1 MKVNVEDLTAIRK
14 KLIIEVEPEEVKKR
28 WETVFKNVNKT
39 VKLKGFRPGKVPRGL
54 VEKYYGP
61 QIDDEVVRHLIQETY
76 PEALKETKL
85 IPVAFPEMD
94 QPAFDRQGPFTFQAI
109 VELKPEVAI
118 ADYRGLPLKREEA
131 AVTEEL
137 VDKRLDM
144 IRESHGE
151 LVTVSEERP
160 LREGDFAVI
169 DYRSWMDGQPVP
181 GGSAEHFDLEVGPGR
196 FNPEFE
202 KELPGMKKE
211 EEKDF
216 EIAFP
221 EEYGNKALAGKTVKY
236 WVFLRDIKE
245 KHLPPLNDEF
255 AQGLQGGTFTSLE
268 DLRNR
273 VREDLERME
282 QQRAEQKM
290 NEDLL
295 DQLTAKTDFEVPEGL
310 IKAEMDEMISR
321 VEQDMSRRG
330 VSWPASEADRDRLRE
345 NIRPTAEK
353 RVRRDLILEKI
364 AELENLAITPEEV
377 EEEVNRIAAGVNQ
390 SPGLVREVY
399 NKNNLMAGLQ
409 AQMSQDKTLRFL
421 KDQAQIA

>member
-1 MKVNVEDLTAIRK
+1 MKVNVEDLSAIKK
-14 KLIIEVEPEEVKKR
+14 KLIIEVEPEEVKRR
-28 WETVFKNVNKT
+28 WEAVFKNVNKT

-61 QIDDEVVRHLIQETY
+61 QIDDEVVRRLIQETY

-94 QPAFDRQGPFTFQAI
+94 QPAFDRQGPFTFQAV

-131 AVTEEL
+131 VVTEEL

-169 DYRSWMDGQPVP
+169 DYRSWMDGQPVE

-202 KELPGMKKE
+202 KELPGLKKE

-216 EIAFP
+216 AIAFP

-236 WVFLRDIKE
+236 RVFLRDIKE
-245 KHLPPLNDEF
+245 KHLPPLNDDF

-282 QQRAEQKM
+282 QQRAEQKL

-295 DQLTAKTDFEVPEGL
+295 EQLTAKTDFEVPEGL
-310 IKAEMDEMISR
+310 IKAEMDEMINR

-409 AQMSQDKTLRFL
+409 AQMSQDKTLKFL